1 MSEAHGVTTE
11 RDVNVLARAAGVSVP
26 AAEAAAVAARLT
38 ELRTAVMKAGAR
50 VPPAAAP
57 AVIFDARWED

>member
-1 MSEAHGVTTE
+1 
-11 RDVNVLARAAGVSVP
+11 
-26 AAEAAAVAARLT
+26 LT